1 MSPPDIAGSGVG
13 ALKSSRQDGIHVPGR
28 GASSFNG
35 CGVLH
40 SLLRHLLTSRCRL
53 GGFSRSLLAWQ
64 FAPCNSEATGN
75 TDLFPMP
82 LPYPEVFR
90 DNAGS
95 PRHDMALKKGVV
107 AVVIVLNF
115 LFLHRPKSFGDAC
128 GGQKRLSKRQWE
140 AVRRMERFVRAWTE
154 VSLITPEIMG
164 RTSAKVESL
173 ETMLAELSECASALA
188 KSGVDYFPAP
198 NRPDKPGKVV
208 APPETKGKVQVSEK
222 FSTFK
227 QVDASR
233 LSFVGRPEFD
243 PTPYLDPLSRKIFN
257 DPLSCRADPNSC
269 PIKPPKLR
277 VHSSREQK
285 AKLFALLD
293 ASDRLRIH
301 LPEEVVP
308 LYGSGLF
315 AVPKDLEKDRLIL
328 DSRGANLL
336 ESPPQRWIRSLGSAE
351 VLCRISLEPE
361 EMLVASGNDLRDFY
375 YLFKATPARSRRNV
389 LVGPMHPSELSH
401 LNALKPHHHSAREVY
416 GALGSLAMGDSQA
429 VELAQSCH
437 LGLGLQSNVVTADNL
452 LTMYKP
458 VPRTATMVGLVID
471 DFVAL
476 SKVPSA
482 CEGKKESEGAMRADK
497 IQQAY
502 EDVRLIPNKK
512 KAFRDEVQSS
522 FWGADVDGREGL
534 VRGSLK
540 RAIPLAGII
549 LRLVKIGHCSGDL
562 MQVIVGSVISL
573 FLFRRRFLCLLD
585 SCFESYRG
593 LPMDEIYALSGRCKS
608 DLLMVASLLP
618 MAATNL
624 RACCPTTVAACDAS
638 NWGEA
643 GVFCRIPQ
651 QIGKELIRHT
661 LRKSVWTRLLG
672 PTQALLRSH
681 GMLPEEEELP
691 EQDDVFKCNPL
702 WTCLAEALNYKLLF
716 AKKKRGNRHINIG
729 EVRAALRTEKLLAL
743 KHTSSRIL
751 LGSDS
756 QVTLGSLVKGRSSS
770 PAINE
775 ELSRSLPWMVAL
787 DSYLELMYYN
797 TKVNRADDPTRGK
810 EIAGAVSELPEWWS
824 DLAAGKFQKF
834 DIWLFEHGLDDQ
846 KLSGLPCF
854 SELCGD
860 VSPPG
865 ILPSYL
871 QQEGT
876 GDPAPER
883 YEDAKSDERPAPNGS
898 FDQGSEL
905 RVRPLPAST
914 SPARLPR
921 ETVNSGRS
929 QRRSPVPPSAQLL
942 WGVSRN

>member
-1 MSPPDIAGSGVG
+1 
-13 ALKSSRQDGIHVPGR
+13 
-28 GASSFNG
+28 
-35 CGVLH
+35 
-40 SLLRHLLTSRCRL
+40 
-53 GGFSRSLLAWQ
+53 
-64 FAPCNSEATGN
+64 
-75 TDLFPMP
+75 
-82 LPYPEVFR
+82 
-90 DNAGS
+90 
-95 PRHDMALKKGVV
+95 
-107 AVVIVLNF
+107 
-115 LFLHRPKSFGDAC
+115 
-128 GGQKRLSKRQWE
+128 
-140 AVRRMERFVRAWTE
+140 
-154 VSLITPEIMG
+154 
-164 RTSAKVESL
+164 
-173 ETMLAELSECASALA
+173 
-188 KSGVDYFPAP
+188 
-198 NRPDKPGKVV
+198 
-208 APPETKGKVQVSEK
+208 
-222 FSTFK
+222 
-227 QVDASR
+227 
-233 LSFVGRPEFD
+233 
-243 PTPYLDPLSRKIFN
+243 
-257 DPLSCRADPNSC
+257 
-269 PIKPPKLR
+269 
-277 VHSSREQK
+277 
-285 AKLFALLD
+285 
-293 ASDRLRIH
+293 
-301 LPEEVVP
+301 
-308 LYGSGLF
+308 
-315 AVPKDLEKDRLIL
+315 
-328 DSRGANLL
+328 
-336 ESPPQRWIRSLGSAE
+336 
-351 VLCRISLEPE
+351 
-361 EMLVASGNDLRDFY
+361 
-375 YLFKATPARSRRNV
+375 
-389 LVGPMHPSELSH
+389 
-401 LNALKPHHHSAREVY
+401 
-416 GALGSLAMGDSQA
+416 
-429 VELAQSCH
+429 
-437 LGLGLQSNVVTADNL
+437 
-452 LTMYKP
+452 
-458 VPRTATMVGLVID
+458 
-471 DFVAL
+471 
-476 SKVPSA
+476 
-482 CEGKKESEGAMRADK
+482 
-497 IQQAY
+497 
-502 EDVRLIPNKK
+502 
-512 KAFRDEVQSS
+512 
-522 FWGADVDGREGL
+522 
-534 VRGSLK
+534 
-540 RAIPLAGII
+540 
-549 LRLVKIGHCSGDL
+549 
-562 MQVIVGSVISL
+562 
-573 FLFRRRFLCLLD
+573 
-585 SCFESYRG
+585 
-593 LPMDEIYALSGRCKS
+593 MDEIYALSGHCKS

-846 KLSGLPCF
+846 KLSGSPCF